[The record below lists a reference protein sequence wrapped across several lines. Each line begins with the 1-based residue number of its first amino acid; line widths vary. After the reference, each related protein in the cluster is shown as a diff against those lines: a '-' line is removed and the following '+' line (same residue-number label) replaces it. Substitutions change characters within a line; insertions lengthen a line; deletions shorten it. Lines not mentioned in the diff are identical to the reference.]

1 MGDFNTCL
9 LKNDVRS
16 KKLKS
21 VVDSCNL
28 HILPS
33 NPTHFFPNSAPSL
46 LDLKIVSSPE
56 YIYKHGQ
63 YTADAFSYHDL
74 LFLSYKLRSPK
85 VKSRVL
91 LLRNFARMDVDRLKN
106 DAASI
111 NWSLIDET
119 TDVDEQVR
127 LLNAFIMQLY
137 DKHAPL
143 RPIKLKYLP
152 APWLTKEIKDLM
164 TRRNLAKAK
173 FKKDPCNINR
183 EKYRILRNRCNTMCR
198 DAQRRHI
205 HKTIEESDPY
215 RVWKFLKSLGIG
227 KKRNDSL
234 PPDLNFEML
243 NQYFSSSSSY
253 VNSCKSRTLNHLH
266 SLPTPDFPEFVLCQ
280 VADCDVRKNITAVTS
295 NAIGNDNV
303 SRNMILP
310 LLDLLTPIITK
321 IFNNSINT
329 GTFPTLWKDAQI
341 IPLPKKSNPKSFCDY
356 RPISILPFL
365 SKILE
370 RLVQQQLNLFLNQ
383 NNLLNT
389 FQSGFR
395 PGHST
400 VTALVKIT
408 DDIRAGMENRQVTI
422 LTLLDFSNAF
432 NTVDIDILLAVLRSI
447 NVSPAATDW
456 FRSYLFGRRQCIRIE
471 DTYSSWCSL
480 DAGIPQGGV
489 LSPLLFSIFIRSITS
504 GITSLYHL
512 YADDLQIYSQTSINN
527 LPSAVLSTNR
537 DLAIISEFCTSYGIK
552 VNPSKTQVIVIG
564 SNKLLQKIT
573 WHTLPFVCFEN
584 SAIPYSKVVKNLGVL
599 IDSTMSWA
607 PQIEQISKKM
617 FAACGS
623 LKRLRNFL
631 PISTK
636 IALAHSILLPIL
648 DYADICYT
656 DITMEQLNKLE
667 RLQNLSIRFIFGL
680 RKYDH
685 VSQFRKQ
692 LKWLPIH
699 LRRNVHLLSLLFC
712 VLFDPKSPRY
722 LKEQFHYRYEFHDRS
737 LRSVYSLALNTP
749 YSVTSFY
756 NKSFTSQATR
766 LWNSLPLNIQQ
777 AQSLQTFKK
786 QLKEYYL
793 NFPS

>member
-1 MGDFNTCL
+1 M
-9 LKNDVRS
+9 
-16 KKLKS
+16 
-21 VVDSCNL
+21 
-28 HILPS
+28 
-33 NPTHFFPNSAPSL
+33 
-46 LDLKIVSSPE
+46 
-56 YIYKHGQ
+56 
-63 YTADAFSYHDL
+63 
-74 LFLSYKLRSPK
+74 
-85 VKSRVL
+85 
-91 LLRNFARMDVDRLKN
+91 
-106 DAASI
+106 
-111 NWSLIDET
+111 
-119 TDVDEQVR
+119 
-127 LLNAFIMQLY
+127 
-137 DKHAPL
+137 
-143 RPIKLKYLP
+143 
-152 APWLTKEIKDLM
+152 
-164 TRRNLAKAK
+164 
-173 FKKDPCNINR
+173 
-183 EKYRILRNRCNTMCR
+183 
-198 DAQRRHI
+198 
-205 HKTIEESDPY
+205 
-215 RVWKFLKSLGIG
+215 GIG

-253 VNSCKSRTLNHLH
+253 VNNCKSRTLNHLH

-280 VADCDVRKNITAVTS
+280 VADCDVKKNITAVTS

-432 NTVDIDILLAVLRSI
+432 NTVDFDILLAVLRSI

-480 DAGIPQGGV
+480 DAGVPQGGV

-552 VNPSKTQVIVIG
+552 VFIFSKSELFISCTYVTSQLSRPG
-564 SNKLLQKIT
+564 RRRHWSACRAANCGIT
-573 WHTLPFVCFEN
+573 KTVSVYRRPGDVRKRSMIQSGE
-584 SAIPYSKVVKNLGVL
+584 SGRQAGERAEPPRPRRARAARRTTLGVRRRPRRSSHGGGVPHAL
-599 IDSTMSWA
+599 AVPRA
-607 PQIEQISKKM
+607 PQSRM
-617 FAACGS
+617 W
-623 LKRLRNFL
+623 R
-631 PISTK
+631 
-636 IALAHSILLPIL
+636 
-648 DYADICYT
+648 
-656 DITMEQLNKLE
+656 
-667 RLQNLSIRFIFGL
+667 
-680 RKYDH
+680 
-685 VSQFRKQ
+685 
-692 LKWLPIH
+692 
-699 LRRNVHLLSLLFC
+699 
-712 VLFDPKSPRY
+712 SPRDSHCVRN
-722 LKEQFHYRYEFHDRS
+722 LCSFISRRS
-737 LRSVYSLALNTP
+737 
-749 YSVTSFY
+749 
-756 NKSFTSQATR
+756 
-766 LWNSLPLNIQQ
+766 
-777 AQSLQTFKK
+777 
-786 QLKEYYL
+786 
-793 NFPS
+793 